1 LATNRSKS
9 VDISVVQDYDAD
21 WVRPLLQAVRA
32 IRYGAVEIVIHD
44 GRVVQIE
51 RREKVRL
58 SQGTDPA
65 AEHTR
70 QPDNRERNDKTEHRA
85 DRTAGSSEATDAKEN
100 R

>member
-1 LATNRSKS
+1 M
-9 VDISVVQDYDAD
+9 
-21 WVRPLLQAVRA
+21 RPLVAAVRA

-58 SQGTDPA
+58 NEHTDPA
-65 AEHTR
+65 ADRTR
-70 QPDNRERNDKTEHRA
+70 QPDHRERHDKTEHRA
-85 DRTAGSSEATDAKEN
+85 DRTAGSSEARDAKEK